1 LAANVD
7 QSPGGI
13 YYGYPEGAVETRI
26 ARWGNSQGVRL
37 PREAL
42 EQAGLAVGDAVR
54 VGVEDG
60 RVTLEKVR
68 RVRGRYRLEDLI
80 ARMPLGAAEM

>member
-1 LAANVD
+1 M
-7 QSPGGI
+7 
-13 YYGYPEGAVETRI
+13 ETRI

-60 RVTLEKVR
+60 RVTLERAR

-80 ARMPLGAAEM
+80 ARMPEQSRAEEVHWGAPVGAEEW